1 MSDGAPSLGPC
12 CICETYVG
20 VTVILMLPRR
30 GPIPGHGWGCAV
42 CGLPSDGATAVLCE
56 GCYEFVEA
64 GATPIFV
71 CRGYPGSEGRML
83 YSALSDEHFDHRAAL
98 HREDEEGR

>member
-1 MSDGAPSLGPC
+1 MDVTDDMPGLGPC

-56 GCYEFVEA
+56 SCFEFVEA
-64 GATPIFV
+64 GAKPIFV
-71 CRGYPGSEGRML
+71 CRGYPGSDGRMR
-83 YSALSDEHFDHRAAL
+83 YSELPDEHFDHNNAVNHDA
-98 HREDEEGR
+98 